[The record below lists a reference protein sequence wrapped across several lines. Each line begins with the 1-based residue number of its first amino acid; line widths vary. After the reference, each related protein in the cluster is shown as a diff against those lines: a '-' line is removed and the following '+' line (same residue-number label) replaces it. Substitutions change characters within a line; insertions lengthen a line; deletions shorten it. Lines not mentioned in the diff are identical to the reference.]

1 MRLPAENSLADAAE
15 IMLQSRIRNGNVSA
29 GSDCTSRW
37 IFPVSFIKSAM
48 QSLVSASSPL
58 RMLPKKSMENR
69 KTAAQY
75 KDTATVPIFP
85 RKRSMSTQIIGAS
98 NAVTVNA
105 ETLSDLKIENSR
117 MLKPSVNIT
126 EQSNAREKIPE
137 ALTTCAFGL
146 LNMQFVF
153 FSLLIIQLNHKFY
166 NTKPV

>member
-1 MRLPAENSLADAAE
+1 MPLAESTVPNRITAYAAMRLPAENSLADAAE

-75 KDTATVPIFP
+75 KDTATVPLFP

-98 NAVTVNA
+98 TAVTINA

-126 EQSNAREKIPE
+126 EQSNALEKSQK
-137 ALTTCAFGL
+137 L
-146 LNMQFVF
+146 
-153 FSLLIIQLNHKFY
+153 
-166 NTKPV
+166 